1 VRNVKLLGWN
11 WLGDGV
17 FAGRRAVVE
26 DSFIKAND
34 DSIKAYMSHSM
45 FRRCTVWQLD
55 NGTDST
61 ILTHYAHTL
70 YSHTM
75 LTHYTHTLCAHT
87 MRTHYAHTHILTHI
101 LTLYA
106 HTLYSHTRVP
116 DDAIVEHMDK

>member
-34 DSIKAYMSHSM
+34 DSIKAYMSHSI

-61 ILTHYAHTL
+61 MLTHYAHTL

-75 LTHYTHTLCAHT
+75 LTHY
-87 MRTHYAHTHILTHI
+87 
-101 LTLYA
+101 A
-106 HTLYSHTRVP
+106 HTLYSHTILTYYTHTLYSHTILTHYAHTLCSHKNP
-116 DDAIVEHMDK
+116 KT